1 MIEPALHLSCYSF
14 ALGSREILRD
24 LSFSVA
30 VGERVAVIGPN
41 GAGKSTLLK
50 CLCRILKGGRG
61 RIDVAGQ
68 PLHAY
73 GQSDLARRLAYLPQ
87 IEGKATSFTVRE
99 MVEMARYPH
108 LGPLASMESADAA
121 AVERALDDTGM
132 RAFAARSMNTLS
144 GGERQKALLAAALAQ
159 QSDLLLLDEAT
170 AFLDPLQQLEILR
183 VLGRVHRD
191 RSTAILS
198 VTHDLNEA
206 LAHSERVIALREGA
220 LVFDGPAARLAQGDT
235 LRRIYEHEFVVGAHP
250 RTGRP
255 VLFSE

>member
-1 MIEPALHLSCYSF
+1 MIEPALQLTGYSF
-14 ALGSREILRD
+14 SLEGREILRD
-24 LSFSVA
+24 VSFSVA
-30 VGERVAVIGPN
+30 AGERVAVIGPN

-61 RIDVAGQ
+61 QIQVAGR
-68 PLHAY
+68 PLESY
-73 GQSDLARRLAYLPQ
+73 GQPDLARRLAYVPQ
-87 IEGKATSFTVRE
+87 VEGKSTSFTVRE

-108 LGPLASMESADAA
+108 LGPLAPMRNGDAA
-121 AVERALDDTGM
+121 AVDRALEDTGM
-132 RAFAARSMNTLS
+132 RAFAARSMNALS

-159 QSDLLLLDEAT
+159 QSEILLLDEPT
-170 AFLDPLQQLEILR
+170 TFLDPFQQVEILR
-183 VLGRVHRD
+183 VLGRVQRD
-191 RSTAILS
+191 RTSAILS

-220 LVFDGPAARLAQGDT
+220 LVFDGPASSLTKGDA
-235 LRRIYEHEFVVGAHP
+235 LRRIFEHDFVVGAHP